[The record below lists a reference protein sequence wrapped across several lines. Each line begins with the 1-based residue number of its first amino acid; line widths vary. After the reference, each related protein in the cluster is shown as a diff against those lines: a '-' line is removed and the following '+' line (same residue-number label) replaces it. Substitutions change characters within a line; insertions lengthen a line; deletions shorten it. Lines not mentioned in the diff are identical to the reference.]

1 MIYWPHTRFSNDFM
15 AVVVKTN
22 RPALAVAPEMT
33 RVVRSTDASVPLDT
47 IRPMVEVTDQTVA
60 TRRLVMW
67 LLAIFAGLALVL
79 AALGLYAVMT
89 AVVAERR
96 GELAIRVALGAGPM
110 RVAWLVVGQ
119 ALLTTMGG
127 AVAGLIA
134 ARFLSRL
141 LEGLLFEVR
150 PSDPWAL
157 GGAVATLTAV
167 AVLASA
173 IPGRAAARVDPME
186 ALKAE

>member
-1 MIYWPHTRFSNDFM
+1 MT
-15 AVVVKTN
+15 VVVKAN
-22 RPALAVAPEMT
+22 RPALAIAPEMA
-33 RVVRSTDASVPLDT
+33 RAVRAADAMVPLDGV
-47 IRPMVEVTDQTVA
+47 RPMAEVIDQTVA
-60 TRRLVMW
+60 TRRLVVW
-67 LLAIFAGLALVL
+67 LLSIFAGLALVL

-96 GELAIRVALGAGPM
+96 SELAIRVALGAGPT

-119 ALLTTMGG
+119 ALATTLGG
-127 AVAGLIA
+127 AVVGLVG
-134 ARFLSRL
+134 ARLLSRV
-141 LEGLLFEVR
+141 LEGLLYDVR

-157 GGAVATLTAV
+157 GGAVAALVTV

>member
-1 MIYWPHTRFSNDFM
+1 M

-22 RPALAVAPEMT
+22 RPATAVAPEMT
-33 RVVRSTDASVPLDT
+33 RVVRSADASVPLDT
-47 IRPMVEVTDQTVA
+47 IRPMVEVTDQTLA
-60 TRRLVMW
+60 TRRLVVW
-67 LLAIFAGLALVL
+67 LLSIFAGLALVL

-96 GELAIRVALGAGPM
+96 SELAIRVALGAGPL

-119 ALLTTMGG
+119 ALATTVGG
-127 AVAGLIA
+127 AVAGL
-134 ARFLSRL
+134 LYD
-141 LEGLLFEVR
+141 VR

-167 AVLASA
+167 TVLASA
-173 IPGRAAARVDPME
+173 IPGRAAAHVDPME

>member
-1 MIYWPHTRFSNDFM
+1 M